1 MGSGMADS
9 SVLVSL
15 LSGRPRGGD
24 ADENAEPREILAAV
38 LLRRDIAALAGG
50 AVSAT
55 TSAAVALMRKIAEPL
70 VASFA
75 GGRGGIADLGR
86 ALRREAV
93 RKFAP
98 VSEEC
103 GREWMASLLGRL
115 EHSVSRRLR
124 TW

>member
-24 ADENAEPREILAAV
+24 ADDNAEPREILAVV

-75 GGRGGIADLGR
+75 GTSDD
-86 ALRREAV
+86 RR
-93 RKFAP
+93 
-98 VSEEC
+98 S
-103 GREWMASLLGRL
+103 SLV
-115 EHSVSRRLR
+115 EPY
-124 TW
+124 